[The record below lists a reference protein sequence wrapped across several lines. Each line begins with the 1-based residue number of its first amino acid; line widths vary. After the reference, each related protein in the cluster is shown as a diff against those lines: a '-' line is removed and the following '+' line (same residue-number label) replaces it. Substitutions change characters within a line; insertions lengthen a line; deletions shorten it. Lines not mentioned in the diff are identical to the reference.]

1 MEIVVYDGKLNI
13 GHKVLSFHKLTYDKS
28 YSLLMDNGECYIII
42 YNDNLKTITYHL
54 SPVKDFNLTIDMV
67 GDKFLIYQK
76 QILAFITTDFSYFKI
91 PNIKVNIETIK
102 TSYKINDT
110 IIIFKKTF
118 SDTYKTLIYTSENL
132 YDWKLIGKFKD
143 YIVSFTGVV
152 WMDKPY
158 MTVVKDD
165 LHYILLGNML
175 FIFDNNAELIRSL
188 TNINTNKINDTTYLI
203 YNFDNKEF
211 LTIS

>member
-1 MEIVVYDGKLNI
+1 MEKVAYDGKLNI
-13 GHKVLSFHKLTYDKS
+13 GHKVLSFRKISNELF
-28 YSLLMDNGECYIII
+28 YSLLMDDGKCYIII

-54 SPVKDFNLTIDMV
+54 SPVKDFNLTINMV
-67 GDKFLIYQK
+67 GDIFLIYQK
-76 QILAFITTDFSYFKI
+76 QILSFITKDFSDFKI

-118 SDTYKTLIYTSENL
+118 SDTYKTLIYTSDNL
-132 YDWKLIGKFKD
+132 YDWKLIGKFKE
-143 YIVSFTGVV
+143 YIVSFTGTV

-158 MTVVKDD
+158 MDVVKDG
-165 LHYILLGNML
+165 LHYILLCNML
-175 FIFDNNAELIRSL
+175 FIFDNDAKLLKSL

-203 YNFDNKEF
+203 YNFDNKDF